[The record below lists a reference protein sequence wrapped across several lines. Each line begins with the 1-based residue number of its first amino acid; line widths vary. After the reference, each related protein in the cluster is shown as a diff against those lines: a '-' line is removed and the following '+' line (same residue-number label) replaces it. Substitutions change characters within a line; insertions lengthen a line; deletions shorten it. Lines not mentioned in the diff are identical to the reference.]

1 MAIVKGFLQMT
12 GSIKGMSF
20 YTRVGSDKVIMRTKG
35 GPSKYTVKNGSNYA
49 KLRKHQL
56 EWQGCV
62 KFSQSMRYGIGETY
76 RLADF
81 NLTPVWAGIGKKIIK
96 LDTVNPVGQRTLRF
110 SQCKQEM
117 EGYDL
122 NIKYPITTILRVSP
136 LAELNRETLSATVS
150 LPRINTSTNL
160 QNIKRLPYFRL
171 IISLGTV
178 SDMIYNPDGLVY
190 NYQPI
195 NVKLNN
201 VSNST
206 LSDWHSTNDVLPAHV
221 LSVQLNEIAI
231 PLLTDDVTVLLSM
244 GIEFGNVGFGGVIEP
259 VKHAG
264 CGKILLCR

>member
-35 GPSKYTVKNGSNYA
+35 GPSKYTVKNGSNYE

-62 KFSQSMRYGIGETY
+62 KFAQSMRAGIGETY

-81 NLTPVWAGIGKKIIK
+81 NLTPVWSGMGKKMIK
-96 LDTVNPVGQRTLRF
+96 LDTVSAVGQRFIRF
-110 SQCKQEM
+110 SQCKQEL

-122 NIKYPITTILRVSP
+122 NRSYPITTILRVSP

-150 LPRINTSTNL
+150 LPRINTLTNL
-160 QNIKRLPYFRL
+160 QNIQRLPYFRL

-178 SDMIYNPDGLVY
+178 SDMMYIEDGIIYK
-190 NYQPI
+190 YQPI
-195 NVKLNN
+195 NNALN
-201 VSNST
+201 VVCKST

-221 LSVQLNEIAI
+221 LSVQLNQTAI

-244 GIEFGNVGFGGVIEP
+244 GIEFGTVGFGGVIEP

>member
-1 MAIVKGFLQMT
+1 MA
-12 GSIKGMSF
+12 GMC
-20 YTRVGSDKVIMRTKG
+20 KVCTIH
-35 GPSKYTVKNGSNYA
+35 A
-49 KLRKHQL
+49 
-56 EWQGCV
+56 
-62 KFSQSMRYGIGETY
+62 YGIGETY
-76 RLADF
+76 RLADI
-81 NLTPVWAGIGKKIIK
+81 NLTPVWSGMGNKILK
-96 LDTVNPVGQRTLRF
+96 LDTVNAVGQRTLRF

-150 LPRINTSTNL
+150 LPRINTKTNF
-160 QNIKRLPYFRL
+160 QNIRKLPYFRL

-178 SDMIYNPDGLVY
+178 SDMMYNPDGLIY

-195 NVKLNN
+195 NEKLNH

-231 PLLTDDVTVLLSM
+231 PILTDDITVLLSM
-244 GIEFGNVGFGGVIEP
+244 GIEFGNVGFGGVIEQ

>member
-1 MAIVKGFLQMT
+1 MA
-12 GSIKGMSF
+12 GMC
-20 YTRVGSDKVIMRTKG
+20 KVCTIH
-35 GPSKYTVKNGSNYA
+35 A
-49 KLRKHQL
+49 
-56 EWQGCV
+56 
-62 KFSQSMRYGIGETY
+62 YGIGETY
-76 RLADF
+76 RLADI
-81 NLTPVWAGIGKKIIK
+81 NLTPVWSGMGNKILK
-96 LDTVNPVGQRTLRF
+96 LDTVNAVVQRTLRF

-122 NIKYPITTILRVSP
+122 NNKYPITTTLRVSP

-178 SDMIYNPDGLVY
+178 SDMMYNPDGLIY

-195 NVKLNN
+195 NEKLNH

-221 LSVQLNEIAI
+221 LSVQINEIAI
-231 PLLTDDVTVLLSM
+231 PLLTDDITVLLSM
-244 GIEFGNVGFGGVIEP
+244 GIEFGNVGFGM
-259 VKHAG
+259 
-264 CGKILLCR
+264 